1 MSASRG
7 HKTHLSVSPSSH
19 FSFQLPPELVIRSVV
34 HELAR
39 VAEAAKAGLLE
50 VLADVR
56 RVIPPDGRS
65 KVSRSSLR
73 AGRDL
78 GGRSVHA
85 VFLLDELCVVVDAAV
100 RLVLEVDAF
109 LSLAV
114 GNLAVGVGLLRAL
127 ENSAAVLKKKSLTL

>member
-1 MSASRG
+1 M
-7 HKTHLSVSPSSH
+7 
-19 FSFQLPPELVIRSVV
+19 